1 MGLAT
6 LRGGTG
12 DETPHLDMVGVLT
25 MEDIDMR
32 EMGEMGLGIP
42 VSVLWL
48 GCR

>member
-12 DETPHLDMVGVLT
+12 AETRHRGMVGVLT

-32 EMGEMGLGIP
+32 EMERWLLGSNI
-42 VSVLWL
+42 SVLWL
-48 GCR
+48 GCK